1 LVREGTGPGSPFR
14 PEALEHYLEAEEGRA
29 LARMAPPW
37 AWSLLAIVLAALGAG
52 FAAACLG
59 HVEVK
64 GRARGILHPVTGIP
78 MVICQVEGTVSH
90 VGVHS
95 GQRVAAGAELLRIE
109 APSLQARRFEAAR
122 TAASVKAGF
131 RDGNRHQDAA
141 HERQCALLDRRR
153 ASLEAQA
160 SSQRRSVERFARRV
174 AAVQRL
180 LQEGVASADR
190 LEEIREDLDQAQ
202 RALQGVEQ
210 ALDQVRQERAAVD
223 HQRQDLLWR
232 REQTIRDAE
241 TQERALAF
249 LLDQT
254 VVRAP
259 REGIVEALLVKPGDV
274 VGPGRPLGKVVP
286 EGIPLR
292 AVCFLDEK
300 DRAFVKA
307 GDPAVLELEQLP
319 YAEYG
324 TLGARVLRIS
334 SDLASPHEVAE
345 ALGEGQGL
353 AGPAFRVELEV
364 TEAGAACRA
373 GVALRSGMLLRAR
386 FTLRRQ
392 RAITLLLEPLRKWL
406 K

>member
-1 LVREGTGPGSPFR
+1 MASEGPSGSPFR
-14 PEALEHYLEAEEGRA
+14 SEALAHYLEAEEGRT
-29 LARMAPPW
+29 LARVASPW
-37 AWSLLAIVLAALGAG
+37 AWSLLVIVLAAMAAG
-52 FAAACLG
+52 LAAAFLG

-64 GRARGILHPVTGIP
+64 GRARGILHPETGIP
-78 MVICQVEGTVSH
+78 MVICQVEGTVSR
-90 VGVHS
+90 VEVHS

-109 APSLQARRFEAAR
+109 APALRARHYEAAR
-122 TAASVKAGF
+122 TAASVQAGF

-141 HERQCALLDRRR
+141 HDRQCALLERRR

-160 SSQRRSVERFARRV
+160 QSQRRSVARFERKV
-174 AAVQRL
+174 AAMQRL
-180 LQEGVASADR
+180 LDEGVASPER
-190 LEEIREDLDQAQ
+190 MEEAREDLAQAQ
-202 RALQGVEQ
+202 RALQSIEQ
-210 ALDQVRQERAAVD
+210 AQDQAHQERAAVD

-232 REQTIRDAE
+232 REQTIRDAQ
-241 TQERALAF
+241 TQERAVAF

-292 AVCFLDEK
+292 AVCFLEEK

-307 GDPAVLELEQLP
+307 GDTAVLELDQLP

-324 TLGARVLRIS
+324 TLGARVLRVS

-345 ALGEGQGL
+345 ALGEGRAL
-353 AGPAFRVELEV
+353 PGPAFRVELEV
-364 TEAGAACRA
+364 CDAAAARGA
-373 GVALRSGMLLRAR
+373 GVALRSGMMLQAR

-406 K
+406 R